1 MLRMATIVHDKPVR
15 TRNGKPDQKKA
26 TSPKPNRRPAGTTRL
41 SIKGQV
47 VIPEAVC
54 QRVGLK
60 RGDQFL
66 VLADKDTICLR
77 LLHPP
82 TSREWSQ
89 LQELANLL
97 TAERNP
103 PAA

>member
-1 MLRMATIVHDKPVR
+1 M
-15 TRNGKPDQKKA
+15 
-26 TSPKPNRRPAGTTRL
+26 
-41 SIKGQV
+41 
-47 VIPEAVC
+47 IPESVC

-97 TAERNP
+97 TASIGQ
-103 PAA
+103 PAASA

>member
-1 MLRMATIVHDKPVR
+1 MPSTKRRQR
-15 TRNGKPDQKKA
+15 T
-26 TSPKPNRRPAGTTRL
+26 SGTTRL

-82 TSREWSQ
+82 SSREWSQ
-89 LQELANLL
+89 LRELANLL
-97 TAERNP
+97 AAGTQQTA
-103 PAA
+103 AAG

>member
-1 MLRMATIVHDKPVR
+1 MASILHDKAASVR
-15 TRNGKPDQKKA
+15 QGKPA
-26 TSPKPNRRPAGTTRL
+26 RKPASAAKRSTRSTGTTRL
-41 SIKGQV
+41 SIKGQI

-54 QRVGLK
+54 QRIGLK

-82 TSREWSQ
+82 SSREWSQ
-89 LQELANLL
+89 LRELATLL
-97 TAERNP
+97 TVSIDQ
-103 PAA
+103 PATSA

>member
-1 MLRMATIVHDKPVR
+1 MTTTLHNKPVR
-15 TRNGKPDQKKA
+15 TSNRKPDQKRA
-26 TSPKPNRRPAGTTRL
+26 SSPKQTRRSAGTTRL

-54 QRVGLK
+54 QRAGLK

-82 TSREWSQ
+82 SSREWSQ

-97 TAERNP
+97 MAGIAQP
-103 PAA
+103 SA

>member
-1 MLRMATIVHDKPVR
+1 MAVTLHDKPVR
-15 TRNGKPDQKKA
+15 SRNGKLD
-26 TSPKPNRRPAGTTRL
+26 PKRMSAPKRNRRPAGTTRL

-54 QRVGLK
+54 QRAGLK

-82 TSREWSQ
+82 SGHEWSQ

-97 TAERNP
+97 MASVAQ

>member
-1 MLRMATIVHDKPVR
+1 MTTILHNKPAKVR
-15 TRNGKPDQKKA
+15 PGKEAQGRTTPRKRTTR
-26 TSPKPNRRPAGTTRL
+26 TSGTTRL

-82 TSREWSQ
+82 SSREWSQ
-89 LQELANLL
+89 IQELANLL
-97 TAERNP
+97 TTGTNQTSAS
-103 PAA
+103 A

>member
-1 MLRMATIVHDKPVR
+1 M
-15 TRNGKPDQKKA
+15 
-26 TSPKPNRRPAGTTRL
+26 

-54 QRVGLK
+54 QRIGLK

-82 TSREWSQ
+82 SSREWSQ
-89 LQELANLL
+89 LRELANLL
-97 TAERNP
+97 TTSIEQPTAS
-103 PAA
+103 A

>member
-1 MLRMATIVHDKPVR
+1 MASISE
-15 TRNGKPDQKKA
+15 GKPA
-26 TSPKPNRRPAGTTRL
+26 RRLESAAKRTTGTTRL

-54 QRVGLK
+54 QRIGLK

-82 TSREWSQ
+82 SGREWSH
-89 LQELANLL
+89 LQELAKLL
-97 TAERNP
+97 TASIGQ
-103 PAA
+103 PAASA